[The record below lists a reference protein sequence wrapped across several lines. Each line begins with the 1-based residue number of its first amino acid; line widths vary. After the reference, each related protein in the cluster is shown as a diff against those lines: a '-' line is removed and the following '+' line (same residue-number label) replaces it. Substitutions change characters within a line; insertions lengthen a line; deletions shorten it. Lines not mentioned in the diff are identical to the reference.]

1 LKAVRALELSNPPP
15 EDLLSNPQTAQILDG
30 VWYLQYTS
38 PSKVEAQEL
47 ESDALWEP
55 QELEENIETQ
65 EFQAKGSV
73 SAAGITVDTSNRE
86 TQQIID
92 LSKQRVS
99 NRVVLDWGEVY
110 VAGKFRQSPKV
121 FNRAVVAFDTAQII
135 LDNGFT
141 FDLGWAF
148 QIVAQIK
155 GTADNGWLETTFV
168 DKDVRIGRGNKG
180 TLFVLTRDPKA
191 VQP

>member
-1 LKAVRALELSNPPP
+1 VGE
-15 EDLLSNPQTAQILDG
+15 E
-30 VWYLQYTS
+30 
-38 PSKVEAQEL
+38 VESEAI
-47 ESDALWEP
+47 WEP

-65 EFQAKGSV
+65 KFQAKGSV

-92 LSKQRVS
+92 VSNQRVS
-99 NRVVLDWGEVY
+99 NRVMLDWGQVY
-110 VAGKFRQSPKV
+110 VSGKFRQSSKI

-135 LDNGFT
+135 FDNGFT

-148 QIVAQIK
+148 QILAQIR
-155 GTADNGWLETTFV
+155 GTDENGWLETTFV
-168 DKDVRIGRGNKG
+168 DKNVRIGRGNKG